1 MQLIPIGVVHSPYRQ
16 RGAAP
21 RQGRLSDNEIT
32 LEIYP
37 QFAAALKGVTRCS
50 HLIVLY
56 WGDRANRETL
66 QSRTPFSDVPVGV
79 FSSRSP
85 NRPNPIAFCVADL
98 VRREDNRLIV
108 RGVDALDGSPLLDIK
123 AYAPDIDCFPEATN
137 EQIPNSPNETSKG
150 KIAGLGPRLS
160 LYRPG
165 RLGPGAGGL
174 PKEPHVL
181 RIPLG
186 GAERS
191 GLRSTAL

>member
-1 MQLIPIGVVHSPYRQ
+1 MQLTPIGVIHSPYKQ
-16 RGAAP
+16 RGDAP

-37 QFAAALKGVTRCS
+37 QFAAALKDVTRCS

-98 VRREDNRLIV
+98 IRQEGNRLIV

-123 AYAPDIDCFPEATN
+123 AYAPAIDCLPEATN
-137 EQIPNSPNETSKG
+137 GHIPDNLNEISKG
-150 KIAGLGPRLS
+150 QKAN
-160 LYRPG
+160 
-165 RLGPGAGGL
+165 A
-174 PKEPHVL
+174 
-181 RIPLG
+181 
-186 GAERS
+186 
-191 GLRSTAL
+191 

>member
-1 MQLIPIGVVHSPYRQ
+1 MCEGRFATTVLVETALEGDFTVQLTAIGVVHSPYKQ
-16 RGAAP
+16 RGDAP

-37 QFAAALKGVTRCS
+37 QFAAALKDVTRCS

-85 NRPNPIAFCVADL
+85 NRPNPIAFCVAEL
-98 VRREDNRLIV
+98 IRQEDNRLVV

-123 AYAPDIDCFPEATN
+123 AYAPAIDAIPRAANGNVPADLDATS
-137 EQIPNSPNETSKG
+137 QG
-150 KIAGLGPRLS
+150 KMHHA
-160 LYRPG
+160 
-165 RLGPGAGGL
+165 
-174 PKEPHVL
+174 
-181 RIPLG
+181 
-186 GAERS
+186 
-191 GLRSTAL
+191 